1 MAWYSR
7 PRSGAFPRIRSSA
20 ERVGIL
26 AVVLAW
32 MAGTLACGG
41 PAAYLSAAELT
52 ATAALHSGAG
62 GGSEI
67 TPPALSLPTLPAAL
81 PLQAAT
87 LAEAPTAVPPTPIS
101 TPTPTEAGT
110 PRPPILYYAQA
121 GDTLPALAVRYG
133 VAAEEIT
140 SPDPLDPT
148 GLIPPGQLLIIPNR
162 LDGLGPDQ
170 ALLPDSE
177 VVYSPSAVGFDIEA
191 FVQSAGGYLAA
202 YREYLTDRTYT
213 GAGVI
218 ERVATEN
225 SVNPRLL
232 LALVEYQSGWVYGQ
246 PDSLAKVDYPLGWV
260 ALERKGLYKQLTW
273 AVQNLFIGYYRW
285 REGRL
290 TTLTF
295 KDGSTLRLAPNL
307 NAGSVALQYLFA
319 QLYPYPRWQAVLYGE
334 AAFPAVYERMFGS
347 PWLRARTVE
356 PLIPPG
362 ITQPDFILPFLP
374 GHTWAFTGGP
384 HSAWGPDSALA
395 ALDFAPSTTQSG
407 CAPSEEWVTAV
418 AGGLVVRSEKGV
430 VVLDLDGD
438 GHEQTGWAVLYLH
451 IASEGRP
458 PVGTWLEQGALVGHP
473 SCEGGSATGTHVHLA
488 RKYNG
493 EWVLADGPLPFVLDG
508 WRAQAGSAPYQGRL
522 VRGDQVVKACTCAS
536 FETHIT
542 RPAR

>member
-1 MAWYSR
+1 MAWYSK
-7 PRSGAFPRIRSSA
+7 PRNAASPRIKSSA
-20 ERVGIL
+20 RRLGVY
-26 AVVLAW
+26 AVLAAW
-32 MAGTLACGG
+32 LVSTLACGG
-41 PAAYLSAAELT
+41 PAYLSATELT
-52 ATAALHSGAG
+52 ATAAWHSGAG
-62 GGSEI
+62 GGSEV
-67 TPPALSLPTLPAAL
+67 TPPGPMLSTPAQGAPVDPTQP
-81 PLQAAT
+81 
-87 LAEAPTAVPPTPIS
+87 PTARPPDPTATPN
-101 TPTPTEAGT
+101 PTPTEAGT

-121 GDTLPALAVRYG
+121 GDTVPALAVRYG
-133 VAAEEIT
+133 VAPDEIT

-148 GLIPPGQLLIIPNR
+148 GLITPGQLLIIPNR

-170 ALLPDSE
+170 PLLPDSE
-177 VVYSPSAVGFDIEA
+177 VVYSPSALGFDLEA
-191 FVQSAGGYLAA
+191 YIKSAGGYLAA

-218 ERVATEN
+218 ERVAIEN

-319 QLYPYPRWQAVLYGE
+319 QLYPYPRWAEVLYGE
-334 AAFPAVYERMFGS
+334 QSFPALYERMFGS
-347 PWLRARTVE
+347 PWLRAQTVE

-362 ITQPDFILPFLP
+362 TTQPDFILPFLP

-395 ALDFAPSTTQSG
+395 ALDFAPSSTQSG
-407 CAPSEEWVTAV
+407 CAPSEEWATAV
-418 AGGLVVRSEKGV
+418 AAGLVVRSEKGV

-438 GHEQTGWAVLYLH
+438 GHEQTGWVVLYLH
-451 IASEGRP
+451 VASEGRP
-458 PVGTWLEQGALVGHP
+458 PVGTWLEQGDVVGHP
-473 SCEGGSATGTHVHLA
+473 SCEGGSATGTHIHIA

-493 EWVLADGPLPFVLDG
+493 EWVLADGPLPFVLEG

-522 VRGDQVVKACTCAS
+522 VRGDEVVEACTCAS
-536 FETHIT
+536 FETQIT
-542 RPAR
+542 RRTP

>member
-1 MAWYSR
+1 MAWCSK
-7 PRSGAFPRIRSSA
+7 PRNGAFPKIRSSA
-20 ERVGIL
+20 ERLGIL
-26 AVVLAW
+26 LILLGWVAL
-32 MAGTLACGG
+32 TLACGG
-41 PAAYLSAAELT
+41 QAYLSSAELT
-52 ATAALHSGAG
+52 ATAARHSGAG

-67 TPPALSLPTLPAAL
+67 TPPPPGLPGAPATPPAQAATPDEAPTLP
-81 PLQAAT
+81 
-87 LAEAPTAVPPTPIS
+87 PPTPTLSPIS
-101 TPTPTEAGT
+101 TEAGT

-133 VAAEEIT
+133 VAPEEIT
-140 SPDPLDPT
+140 SPDPLDAT
-148 GLIPPGQLLIIPNR
+148 GLITPGQLLIIPNR

-177 VVYSPSAVGFDIEA
+177 VVNSPSALGFDIEA
-191 FVQSAGGYLAA
+191 FVKSAGGYLAA

-218 ERVATEN
+218 ERVAVEN

-246 PDSLAKVDYPLGWV
+246 PDSLAKVDYPLGYV

-295 KDGSTLRLAPNL
+295 PDGSSLRLAPNL
-307 NAGSVALQYLFA
+307 NAGSVALQVLFA
-319 QLYPYPRWQAVLYGE
+319 QLYPYPRWQAVLYGD
-334 AAFPAVYERMFGS
+334 AGFPALYERMFGS

-362 ITQPDFILPFLP
+362 TTQPDFILPFLP
-374 GHTWAFTGGP
+374 GHTWAYTGGP

-395 ALDFAPSTTQSG
+395 ALDFAPSSTQSG

-418 AGGLVVRSEKGV
+418 ASGQVVRSEKGV

-438 GHEQTGWAVLYLH
+438 GHEQTGWVVLYLH

-473 SCEGGSATGTHVHLA
+473 SCEGGSATGTHVHVA

-508 WRAQAGSAPYQGRL
+508 WRAQAGGAPYQGRL
-522 VRGDQVVKACTCAS
+522 VKDDRVVEACTCAS
-536 FETHIT
+536 SATHIT